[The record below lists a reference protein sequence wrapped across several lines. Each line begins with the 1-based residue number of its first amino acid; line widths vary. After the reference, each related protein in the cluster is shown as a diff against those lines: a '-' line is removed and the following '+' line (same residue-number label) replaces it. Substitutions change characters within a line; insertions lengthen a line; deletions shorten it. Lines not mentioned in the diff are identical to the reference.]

1 MKLDSKAKKYAEA
14 LLNVAAQSGSE
25 KAVKDSLELVN
36 STLRISP
43 EFRAFLLSKRIS
55 EAQKADAVKSAL
67 GDQCHPIISEFL
79 GLVSGENLVNLLA
92 SISKA
97 YEVKFA
103 EAMNFVSVIA
113 HVTGK
118 LSGGEEAELKAS
130 LESALGKSTDL
141 NVNVDPSLI
150 GGIKLRVGN
159 KFLDA
164 SIQNQLENMRLAL
177 LEA

>member
-1 MKLDSKAKKYAEA
+1 MKLESKAKNYAEA
-14 LLNVAAQSGSE
+14 IFNVAAKSGAE
-25 KAVKDSLELVN
+25 KVVKESLKLVI
-36 STLRISP
+36 SSMRVSP

-55 EAQKADAVKSAL
+55 EAQKAEAVKSAL

-79 GLVSGENLVNLLA
+79 GLIKGDNLIKLLS
-92 SISKA
+92 SIGKA

-103 EAMNFVSVIA
+103 EAMNFVSVTA

-118 LSGGEEAELKAS
+118 LSESEEADLKSS
-130 LESALGKSTDL
+130 LETALGKSTEL
-141 NVNVDPSLI
+141 NVKVDPALI

-164 SIQNQLENMRLAL
+164 SIQNQLENMRLTL

>member
-1 MKLDSKAKKYAEA
+1 MKLEPQAKNYAGA
-14 LLNVAAQSGSE
+14 LFNVAAQSGSE

-36 STLRISP
+36 SSLRTSP

-55 EAQKADAVKSAL
+55 QTQKAEVVKTAL
-67 GDQCHPIISEFL
+67 GDQCHSIVSEFL
-79 GLVSGENLVNLLA
+79 GLISDDNLVKLLA
-92 SISKA
+92 AIGKA
-97 YEVKFA
+97 YHVKFA
-103 EAMNFVSVIA
+103 EEMNIVSVVA
-113 HVTGK
+113 HVTSK
-118 LSGGEEAELKAS
+118 LSDNEEAKLKAS

-141 NVNVDPSLI
+141 NVNVDPALI

>member
-1 MKLDSKAKKYAEA
+1 MKLESKAKNYAEA
-14 LLNVAAQSGSE
+14 LLNVAAKSGSE
-25 KAVKDSLELVN
+25 KAVKDSLELVI
-36 STLRISP
+36 SSMRISP
-43 EFRAFLLSKRIS
+43 EFRAFLLSKRIN

-67 GDQCHPIISEFL
+67 GDQCHPIVSEFL
-79 GLVSGENLVNLLA
+79 GLVRGENLVKLLTA
-92 SISKA
+92 IGKA
-97 YEVKFA
+97 YDVKFA
-103 EAMNFVSVIA
+103 EAMNFVSVTA

-118 LSGGEEAELKAS
+118 MSDSEVTDLKSS
-130 LESALGKSTDL
+130 LESALGKSTEL
-141 NVNVDPSLI
+141 NVNVDPALL